1 MQEQPEIGALIT
13 TIAHGI
19 NWRFD
24 QFFRQ
29 YELTYPQYRT
39 LIWLFSQPEGSNV
52 NQQALCNALCVKPS
66 SVSSLVRNLEKK
78 GYITTVRAKADIR
91 NKWLRLTD
99 KALELQTV
107 LDNASLNGEAQ
118 LCVGISEADKATLT
132 RCLEQILENLEAG
145 DSGPR

>member
-1 MQEQPEIGALIT
+1 MQDQPGIGALIT

-39 LIWLFSQPEGSNV
+39 LIWLFSQPEGANV

-78 GYITTVRAKADIR
+78 GYITTVRSKTDIR

-99 KALELQTV
+99 KALELHTV
-107 LDNASLNGEAQ
+107 LDNAALNSEAQ
-118 LCVGISEADKATLT
+118 LCVGISEADRAVLA
-132 RCLEQILENLEAG
+132 RCLGQILENLEAG
-145 DSGPR
+145 DSGPK